1 MSELFKSAISYFN
14 NGITG
19 SESNDFV
26 NQIVEVNGLK
36 LHIKRVIAEGK
47 LLLIFLQHPLQKKIK
62 KFEVSPSKS

>member
-14 NGITG
+14 NGTTG

-26 NQIVEVNGLK
+26 NQIVEVNGIK

-47 LLLIFLQHPLQKKIK
+47 FLLIFSTHFAKKK
-62 KFEVSPSKS
+62 VSSSNR

>member
-14 NGITG
+14 NGTTG

-26 NQIVEVNGLK
+26 NQIVEVNGIK

-47 LLLIFLQHPLQKKIK
+47 FIDF
-62 KFEVSPSKS
+62 